1 MKMRFSNGE
10 YKSEIKEKKPV
21 TILAYLK
28 ENKLGKDFKIP
39 ALLIAPIVIVP
50 KGYETN
56 KTGEELSDEIFK
68 RIIPIRLVFNNTKS
82 NDDNDIEVNFRQ
94 ALNRGNLKGE
104 ASELN
109 LNKSVTEENK
119 TMNVTTGTNTTIET
133 TTPQVT
139 TILEVTQNVM
149 KPTSTEASGTYPT
162 AIYNNQQVETL
173 TITDMKDRPPDYF
186 LLPPLLNEE
195 WKNFTVT
202 TNFNITKENATESTE
217 NADNTTTS
225 QSVNE
230 TDSTI
235 KGPYSAA
242 LYHNGE
248 IDQVSITTN
257 SYTNESPLPPPQDD
271 RWRSFSLNQMFST
284 SNEFRPLAGLYYDGF
299 LHRPLPTK
307 PGFVPYNQYFRYN

>member
-1 MKMRFSNGE
+1 MT
-10 YKSEIKEKKPV
+10 V
-21 TILAYLK
+21 LAYLK
-28 ENKLGKDFKIP
+28 GDKIGKEFKIP
-39 ALLIAPIVIVP
+39 ALLIAPIIVVP
-50 KGYETN
+50 KGYKIN
-56 KTGEELSDEIFK
+56 ITGEELSDEMFK
-68 RIIPIRLVFNNTKS
+68 NGLILKKFIPIRLIFNNTRTDAES
-82 NDDNDIEVNFRQ
+82 NDIEVNFRQ
-94 ALNRGNLKGE
+94 ALNRGNLKTE
-104 ASELN
+104 ASEN
-109 LNKSVTEENK
+109 DANETVTNDNENK
-119 TMNVTTGTNTTIET
+119 VENATTEHNMTEVTTTQATTI
-133 TTPQVT
+133 P
-139 TILEVTQNVM
+139 EVTQNVM
-149 KPTSTEASGTYPT
+149 KPTSTEASGIYPT

-202 TNFNITKENATESTE
+202 ANINITKENATETTE
-217 NADNTTTS
+217 NVVISTMS
-225 QSVNE
+225 PSVNV

-271 RWRSFSLNQMFST
+271 RWKSFSFNQMFST

-299 LHRPLPTK
+299 LHKPLPSK
-307 PGFVPYNQYFRYN
+307 PGFVPYNQYYLYN

>member
-1 MKMRFSNGE
+1 MT
-10 YKSEIKEKKPV
+10 V
-21 TILAYLK
+21 LAYLK
-28 ENKLGKDFKIP
+28 GDKIGKEFKIP
-39 ALLIAPIVIVP
+39 ALLIAPIIFVP
-50 KGYETN
+50 KGYKIN
-56 KTGEELSDEIFK
+56 ITGEELSDEMFKNSIIFK
-68 RIIPIRLVFNNTKS
+68 KFIPIRLIFNNTKT
-82 NDDNDIEVNFRQ
+82 NDESNDIEVNFRQ
-94 ALNRGNLKGE
+94 ALNRGNLKTE
-104 ASELN
+104 ASEKDAN
-109 LNKSVTEENK
+109 ETVTDENK
-119 TMNVTTGTNTTIET
+119 VENATADHNMTEVTTTQATTIA
-133 TTPQVT
+133 
-139 TILEVTQNVM
+139 EVTQNVM
-149 KPTSTEASGTYPT
+149 KPTSTEASGIYPT

-202 TNFNITKENATESTE
+202 ANINITKENATETTE
-217 NADNTTTS
+217 NVVISTMS
-225 QSVNE
+225 PSVNV

-271 RWRSFSLNQMFST
+271 RWKSFSFNQMFST

-299 LHRPLPTK
+299 LHKPLPSK
-307 PGFVPYNQYFRYN
+307 PGFVPYNQYYLYN